1 MKYKVRNFYLHRESV
16 DERGAKSY
24 QTYEPG
30 TVVELSLTEA
40 ERYKH
45 LVELVVNEGA
55 KK

>member
-16 DERGAKSY
+16 EGGVKSY

-30 TVVELSLTEA
+30 AIVELTPTEG
-40 ERYKH
+40 EKYKH
-45 LVELVVNEGA
+45 LVELVVTEGA

>member
-16 DERGAKSY
+16 DGEGIKSY

-30 TVVELSLTEA
+30 AIVELTPTEG
-40 ERYKH
+40 EKYKH
-45 LVELVVNEGA
+45 LVELVTEGA